1 MPAEKQSA
9 LVGFSIDAT
18 VFFFL
23 QPNQISRD
31 VECWHAGRAMTAT
44 GVEWGG
50 WHQWR
55 AELSDRTCESSF
67 LKKKKLWADSRDVY
81 VFVLLTHSLYSFL
94 SLVFLFLGAQHLFK
108 SYFKHTNTAPRLCL
122 GAEMKSFVI
131 SLLSWDSTCSKD
143 GQICNAKTEQ
153 FRPFEPKRNNSSSV
167 TAGWHFTVILI
178 SSPSLYLSTSTHG
191 VMWWMGLWG

>member
-50 WHQWR
+50 DISGGLNSLTAHVR
-55 AELSDRTCESSF
+55 AAF
-67 LKKKKLWADSRDVY
+67 KKK
-81 VFVLLTHSLYSFL
+81 T
-94 SLVFLFLGAQHLFK
+94 LG
-108 SYFKHTNTAPRLCL
+108 
-122 GAEMKSFVI
+122 
-131 SLLSWDSTCSKD
+131 
-143 GQICNAKTEQ
+143 
-153 FRPFEPKRNNSSSV
+153 
-167 TAGWHFTVILI
+167 
-178 SSPSLYLSTSTHG
+178 
-191 VMWWMGLWG
+191 